1 MQYVSPD
8 MISLFALKIIAAL
21 SILAVGILGGIIPLL
36 AARLRASQRFFS
48 LGNALAGGI
57 FLGVGFTHLLPE
69 AGEMLAEFTDY
80 PLAPLLAA
88 AGIAILLW
96 IDRVYFESMGP
107 ADGEESGEQ
116 RRPLYP
122 MIMLAALSIHS
133 VITGIALGL
142 EPEVAASLLVMT
154 GILAHKGSASF
165 ALMVSAH
172 AAGLNAPN
180 LRLILAVFVLM
191 TPLGI
196 LFGTTVSSLM
206 QGESAELVEGV
217 FNALAAGTFIYIA
230 IMDVIGGEMGRIED
244 RMARLVSS
252 ALVVS
257 DDVDMP
263 VRDRDRPLKFLLVLI
278 GLGSM
283 AVLGIWV

>member
-1 MQYVSPD
+1 MQYVCAN
-8 MISLFALKIIAAL
+8 MISLLALKIIAGL
-21 SILAVGILGGIIPLL
+21 SILAVGVLGGIIPLL

-107 ADGEESGEQ
+107 AGGEESGGQ

-122 MIMLAALSIHS
+122 MVMLAALSIHS

-154 GILAHKGSASF
+154 GILLHKGSASF

-172 AAGLNAPN
+172 AAGLNTSN
-180 LRLILAVFVLM
+180 LRLVLTVFVLM

-196 LFGTTVSSLM
+196 LFGTTVSSFM
-206 QGESAELVEGV
+206 EGENAELVEGV
-217 FNALAAGTFIYIA
+217 FNALAAGTFIYVA
-230 IMDVIGGEMGRIED
+230 IMDVIGGEMGRIKD
-244 RMARLVSS
+244 RMAHFVSS
-252 ALVVS
+252 ALMGS

>member
-1 MQYVSPD
+1 MQYVCSV
-8 MISLFALKIIAAL
+8 MTSLPALKFIAAL
-21 SILAVGILGGIIPLL
+21 SVLAVGVLGGIIPLL
-36 AARLRASQRFFS
+36 AAHLQASQRFFS

-69 AGEMLAEFTDY
+69 AEEMLSGFTDY
-80 PLAPLLAA
+80 PLGPLLAA

-96 IDRVYFESMGP
+96 IDRVYFESMGTVS
-107 ADGEESGEQ
+107 GEESGEQ
-116 RRPLYP
+116 RRPVYP
-122 MIMLAALSIHS
+122 MVMLAALSIHS

-154 GILAHKGSASF
+154 GILLHKGSASF

-172 AAGLNAPN
+172 AAGLSTSS
-180 LRLILAVFVLM
+180 LRTVLAIFVLM

-206 QGESAELVEGV
+206 QGESAELVKGV
-217 FNALAAGTFIYIA
+217 FNALAAGTFIYVA
-230 IMDVIGGEMGRIED
+230 VMDVIGGEMARIED
-244 RMARLVSS
+244 RMAHFVSS
-252 ALVVS
+252 ALVGT
-257 DDVDMP
+257 DDAAMP
-263 VRDRDRPLKFLLVLI
+263 VHDSDRLLKFLLVLF

>member
-8 MISLFALKIIAAL
+8 MISLFALKVIAAL
-21 SILAVGILGGIIPLL
+21 SILVVGILGGIIPLL

-69 AGEMLAEFTDY
+69 AGEMLAGFTDY

-107 ADGEESGEQ
+107 ADGEESGGQ

-142 EPEVAASLLVMT
+142 EPEVAASLLLMT

-172 AAGLNAPN
+172 ASGLNASN

-206 QGESAELVEGV
+206 QGENAELVEGV

-244 RMARLVSS
+244 RMARFVNS
-252 ALVVS
+252 ALVES

-263 VRDRDRPLKFLLVLI
+263 ARDRDRPLKFLLVLV

>member
-244 RMARLVSS
+244 RMARFFSS

>member
-1 MQYVSPD
+1 MQYVCNIMS
-8 MISLFALKIIAAL
+8 SLIALKIIAAL
-21 SILAVGILGGIIPLL
+21 SILAVGVLGGIIPLL
-36 AARLRASQRFFS
+36 AARLQASRRFFS

-69 AGEMLAEFTDY
+69 AEEMLAGFTDY
-80 PLAPLLAA
+80 PLGPLLAA

-96 IDRVYFESMGP
+96 IDRVYFESMGTVS
-107 ADGEESGEQ
+107 GEESGEQ
-116 RRPLYP
+116 RRPVYP
-122 MIMLAALSIHS
+122 MVMLAALSIHS

-154 GILAHKGSASF
+154 GILLHKGSASF

-172 AAGLNAPN
+172 AAGLNTSN
-180 LRLILAVFVLM
+180 LRTVLTVFVLM

-196 LFGTTVSSLM
+196 FFGTTVSSLM
-206 QGESAELVEGV
+206 QGENAELIEGV
-217 FNALAAGTFIYIA
+217 FNALAAGTFIYVA
-230 IMDVIGGEMGRIED
+230 IMDVIGGEMGRIDD
-244 RMARLVSS
+244 RMARFVSS
-252 ALVVS
+252 ALVGS

-263 VRDRDRPLKFLLVLI
+263 IRDTDRPLKFLLVLI

>member
-1 MQYVSPD
+1 MQYVPPD
-8 MISLFALKIIAAL
+8 MISLLALKIIAAL
-21 SILAVGILGGIIPLL
+21 SILAVGVLGGIIPLL

-107 ADGEESGEQ
+107 AGREESGGQ

-154 GILAHKGSASF
+154 GILPSAPTPP
-165 ALMVSAH
+165 AWV
-172 AAGLNAPN
+172 
-180 LRLILAVFVLM
+180 LRICAW
-191 TPLGI
+191 
-196 LFGTTVSSLM
+196 S
-206 QGESAELVEGV
+206 
-217 FNALAAGTFIYIA
+217 
-230 IMDVIGGEMGRIED
+230 
-244 RMARLVSS
+244 
-252 ALVVS
+252 
-257 DDVDMP
+257 
-263 VRDRDRPLKFLLVLI
+263 
-278 GLGSM
+278 
-283 AVLGIWV
+283 